1 MISSAASKAMRVA
14 KAAAF
19 YAVVLGVLAALVLV
33 AGTKAEAAFPGKN
46 GKIAFTSWRDGNPE
60 IYRMSA
66 TGTSQTRLTKNI
78 AFDGQP
84 SYSPDGRKMV
94 FTSDRDGNP
103 EVYAINADGTG
114 VKRLTNNTV
123 FDGAPVYSPDGKHIA
138 FVSGRAGLF
147 EIYRMGADGDSPL
160 RLTYVSDNL
169 APSWQPLP

>member
-60 IYRMSA
+60 IYAMNQYGPNPQNLTLS
-66 TGTSQTRLTKNI
+66 TGI
-78 AFDGQP
+78 EA
-84 SYSPDGRKMV
+84 SP
-94 FTSDRDGNP
+94 
-103 EVYAINADGTG
+103 EW
-114 VKRLTNNTV
+114 
-123 FDGAPVYSPDGKHIA
+123 SPNGKHIA
-138 FVSGRAGLF
+138 FTSYRDGNY
-147 EIYRMGADGDSPL
+147 EIYRMGADGGSPL

-169 APSWQPLP
+169 SPSWQPLPQGSLQQ